1 MAADPGRDRGAGP
14 AGGRRLEPG
23 ARERARHRLHPEGKA
38 LLDALRAA
46 QSAADWSDLTGTG
59 LRLVGTGTPGWEA
72 EVSGLAGG
80 APEFLLQSLAIVLH
94 APDAAV
100 VPEEDVLALL
110 ARVWEPDFGDVSD
123 DDVLDALEDE
133 AGYAVGDPVVG
144 RTGYLSPARAALVPD
159 GMEAVRQEL
168 PGGGE
173 LLSIAAPETARRWCA
188 RTSGCARR
196 GRWPRCPARWTG
208 RSCDGG
214 PRGDGG
220 PPRNGLSRD
229 GLSLDGRR
237 RTVTSRA
244 GEPFE
249 VGRAL
254 TEIGRLLTVPL
265 PPTGLTTALGDPA
278 TGEWT
283 ATQGPASVSSR
294 SGRATR

>member
-1 MAADPGRDRGAGP
+1 MRRVVRGFWGPRPESAEALADRWQRTLDGLAELVPQAADAWSQVHGNGP
-14 AGGRRLEPG
+14 A
-23 ARERARHRLHPEGKA
+23 AVFTPEGKA

-59 LRLVGTGTPGWEA
+59 LRLVGTGMPGWEA

-159 GMEAVRQEL
+159 GLEAVRQEL

-173 LLSIAAPETARRWCA
+173 LLSIAAPGDSAAVVRAYERLRE
-188 RTSGCARR
+188 SG
-196 GRWPRCPARWTG
+196 
-208 RSCDGG
+208 
-214 PRGDGG
+214 
-220 PPRNGLSRD
+220 
-229 GLSLDGRR
+229 
-237 RTVTSRA
+237 
-244 GEPFE
+244 
-249 VGRAL
+249 AL
-254 TEIGRLLTVPL
+254 APL
-265 PPTGLTTALGDPA
+265 PRPMDRPVL
-278 TGEWT
+278 
-283 ATQGPASVSSR
+283 
-294 SGRATR
+294 

>member
-1 MAADPGRDRGAGP
+1 MRRVVRGFWGPRPESAEALADRWQRTLDGLAELVPQAADAWSQVHGNGP
-14 AGGRRLEPG
+14 A
-23 ARERARHRLHPEGKA
+23 AAFTPEGKA

-59 LRLVGTGTPGWEA
+59 LRLVGTGMPGWEA

-133 AGYAVGDPVVG
+133 AGYALGDPVVG

-159 GMEAVRQEL
+159 GLEAVRQEL

-173 LLSIAAPETARRWCA
+173 LLSIAAPGDSAAVVRAYERLRE
-188 RTSGCARR
+188 SG
-196 GRWPRCPARWTG
+196 
-208 RSCDGG
+208 
-214 PRGDGG
+214 
-220 PPRNGLSRD
+220 
-229 GLSLDGRR
+229 
-237 RTVTSRA
+237 
-244 GEPFE
+244 
-249 VGRAL
+249 AL
-254 TEIGRLLTVPL
+254 APL
-265 PPTGLTTALGDPA
+265 PRPMDRPVL
-278 TGEWT
+278 
-283 ATQGPASVSSR
+283 
-294 SGRATR
+294 